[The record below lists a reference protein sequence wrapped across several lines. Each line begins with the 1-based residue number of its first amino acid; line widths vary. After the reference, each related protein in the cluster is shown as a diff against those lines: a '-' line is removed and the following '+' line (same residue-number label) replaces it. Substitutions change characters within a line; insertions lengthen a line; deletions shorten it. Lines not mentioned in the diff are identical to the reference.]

1 MLNRMKN
8 ILLCVVGL
16 TPQTIT
22 ETLYVLTQQRGEFV
36 DEIFAITTLK
46 GYEKTKQTLLDP
58 KTGKFWQ
65 FCRDFAIDP
74 QKINFSE
81 NNIFLL
87 KTTNGDLLS
96 DIRFIED
103 NQVAANQICEI
114 VSKLTKDLNTKLH
127 ASVAGGRKSMGILLT
142 AAMQLFGRPQDELS
156 HVLVNEEFE
165 TNSQFYYT
173 PPIAQELEVK
183 DFQGNVTKLI
193 STKDAK
199 IDLADIPFIRL
210 RGVISSWLNQ
220 SGVNYSEFV
229 KKAQEDLDLLQSVNE
244 LRLDLQHYTVTVENR
259 TAILTPREFFIYLF
273 FAQLRQKKGKN
284 SFIALSKIS
293 PQDLEHTLQT
303 IFLAN
308 NIEYNTNNLD
318 EDLYRVL
325 DLKNN
330 DLIIPLKF
338 QFFPK
343 LIKKIEVFSNPKANS
358 FSKNMDPKKDL
369 SDAWL
374 QPISRIKKEFCR
386 KGIPEKYLIICNK
399 TKQEVL
405 YGLNKTVSSKQI
417 KII

>member
-1 MLNRMKN
+1 MKN

-46 GYEKTKQTLLDP
+46 GYEKTRQTLLDP

-65 FCRDFAIDP
+65 FCKDFAIDS

-87 KTTNGDLLS
+87 KASDGNTLS

-114 VSKLTKDLNTKLH
+114 VSQLTKDLNSKLH

-165 TNSQFYYT
+165 TNSEFYYI

-183 DFQGNVTKLI
+183 DFQGNKIKSI
-193 STKDAK
+193 STKDAR

-259 TAILTPREFFIYLF
+259 SAILTPREFFIYLF
-273 FAQLRQKKGKN
+273 FAQLRQKKRKD
-284 SFIALSKIS
+284 SFIALSKIAPS
-293 PQDLEHTLQT
+293 DLEKTLQT

-308 NIEYNTNNLD
+308 SIEYNNSNL
-318 EDLYRVL
+318 EADLRRVL

-330 DLIIPLKF
+330 DLIIPVKF

-343 LIKKIEVFSNPKANS
+343 LIKKIEVFSNPKVKS
-358 FSKNMDPKKDL
+358 FNKNTDPKKDL

-374 QPISRIKKEFCR
+374 QPISRIKKEFRR
-386 KGIPEKYLIICNK
+386 KGIPEKYLITCNR
-399 TKQEVL
+399 TKEEVL
-405 YGLNKTVSSKQI
+405 YGLNKTVSAEQI